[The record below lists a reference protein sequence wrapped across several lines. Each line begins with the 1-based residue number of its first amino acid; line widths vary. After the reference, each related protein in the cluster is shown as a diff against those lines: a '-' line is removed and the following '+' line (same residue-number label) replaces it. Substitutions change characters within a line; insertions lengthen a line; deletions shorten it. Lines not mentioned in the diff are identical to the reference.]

1 MEKVQEQVREQKDFC
16 SPLCSW
22 CPHHQKDLFHQSA
35 GWTVTRPEVCS
46 IAGGLLLVF
55 IDQESNKMKGTGD
68 KNKTDLELGAAA
80 GSEKTSLSDKGSL
93 EK

>member
-68 KNKTDLELGAAA
+68 KNRSGT
-80 GSEKTSLSDKGSL
+80 GSSSWIRED
-93 EK
+93 

>member
-1 MEKVQEQVREQKDFC
+1 M
-16 SPLCSW
+16 
-22 CPHHQKDLFHQSA
+22 
-35 GWTVTRPEVCS
+35 
-46 IAGGLLLVF
+46 LLVF
-55 IDQESNKMKGTGD
+55 IDQENNKMKGTGD